1 MEACRSVGLLWRL
14 CNLLM
19 AAFFGLA
26 AAVQVRAAGAMLSQ
40 AAAEL
45 GPTAVPR
52 PGAAPGSRT
61 PLPSVFRPPSPA
73 RPVRRLQGLRVRFLA
88 AGERPRRRAVG
99 ENFFW
104 RSLCDLHS
112 AGCIIGTISLAYS
125 LFAYTQGNILH
136 EEEGRELFGLVIITT
151 WMSLCRSSAKN
162 PLGGIHLTAAILV
175 ALFPFVSWLYIYMNK
190 EMRESW
196 PEHCKTVI

>member
-1 MEACRSVGLLWRL
+1 
-14 CNLLM
+14 M
-19 AAFFGLA
+19 AASPSLRP
-26 AAVQVRAAGAMLSQ
+26 RAA
-40 AAAEL
+40 
-45 GPTAVPR
+45 R
-52 PGAAPGSRT
+52 
-61 PLPSVFRPPSPA
+61 PSPGGGGEPCRHGGMPLGGA
-73 RPVRRLQGLRVRFLA
+73 PVEALQPAYGRLLRAGGRR
-88 AGERPRRRAVG
+88 AGERPRCRAVG